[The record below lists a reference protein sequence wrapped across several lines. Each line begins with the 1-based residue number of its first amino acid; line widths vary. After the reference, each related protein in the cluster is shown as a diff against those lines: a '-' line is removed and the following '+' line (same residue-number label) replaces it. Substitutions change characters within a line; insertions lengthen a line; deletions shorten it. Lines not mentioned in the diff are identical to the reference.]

1 MTTVVGDRGKKSK
14 WQRDQVK
21 VVPKIYLAKKII
33 KKKNKQTIKQ
43 KKKPT
48 KKLQHITTSKTNEE
62 LKMKCASYWILWHFN
77 IIFGICVILPA
88 PPANSE

>member
-1 MTTVVGDRGKKSK
+1 MTTEVGDRGKKSK

-33 KKKNKQTIKQ
+33 KKPQTN
-43 KKKPT
+43 KKKPI

-62 LKMKCASYWILWHFN
+62 LKMKCASYWTLWHFN